1 MNVLIIGGAGY
12 IGSHCNKFFSKQGV
26 HTLVLD
32 NLSLGHKEAVKY
44 GQFIQGDVGDT
55 ALVKNIFATQSIDA
69 VVHFAAFAAVGESV
83 ENPSKYY
90 TNNVG
95 KMITLLDA
103 MVEYGVKYFILSSS
117 AATFGEPL
125 YLPIDELHEQKPIN
139 PYGETKLIGEKL
151 LRDYEKAY
159 GIKYASLR
167 YFNAAGA
174 DPDCE
179 IGESHQPEYH
189 LLPLLFQTALGKR
202 EKLFVYGN
210 DYDTPDGTCVR
221 DFVHVADL
229 AEAHYL
235 ALEYLKKE
243 NISASFNLGNNMG
256 YTILD
261 IINVFERLA
270 KIKVNFSFAGR
281 RAGDPARLIASNE
294 KAKQLLKWNPQ
305 LSSIET
311 ILATAWD
318 WEKNR
323 KY

>member
-12 IGSHCNKFFSKQGV
+12 IGSHCNKFFSQQGLN
-26 HTLVLD
+26 TFVLD
-32 NLSLGHKEAVKY
+32 NLALGHAEAVKY
-44 GQFIQGDVGDT
+44 GTFIAGDAGDKVLLKDIFT
-55 ALVKNIFATQSIDA
+55 AQKIDA

-83 ENPSKYY
+83 ESPSKYY
-90 TNNVG
+90 NNNVS
-95 KMITLLDA
+95 KMIDLLDV
-103 MVEYGVKYFILSSS
+103 MVECGIKYFIFSSS

-125 YLPIDELHEQKPIN
+125 YLPIDEAHGQNPIN

-159 GIKYASLR
+159 GIKYAALR

-174 DPDCE
+174 DPDAE

-189 LLPLLFQTALGKR
+189 LIPLILQTALGQR
-202 EKLFVYGN
+202 EKLSVYGK

-221 DFVHVADL
+221 DFVHVVDL

-235 ALEYLKKE
+235 ALEYLQK
-243 NISASFNLGNNMG
+243 NNLSACFNLGNNIG
-256 YTILD
+256 YTILEV
-261 IINVFERLA
+261 IKVFERLA
-270 KIKVNFSFAGR
+270 GVKVNFSFAAR

-294 KAKQLLKWNPQ
+294 KAKELLNWDPK
-305 LSSIET
+305 LSSLET
-311 ILATAWD
+311 ILATAWN
-318 WEKNR
+318 WEQNR